1 MKDCFQK
8 NEKTKQDQKN
18 DKNEQKDEKL
28 FSAFFW
34 TESLQI
40 FLPFSDGVRILK
52 RGHQLDDDDD
62 GDVTPLQP
70 ILMTVSFF

>member
-1 MKDCFQK
+1 MIKMNKKMKNYFQ
-8 NEKTKQDQKN
+8 
-18 DKNEQKDEKL
+18 L
-28 FSAFFW
+28 FWDRVAP
-34 TESLQI
+34 I

-70 ILMTVSFF
+70 IFL